1 MIRRWLLLC
10 VLAGFA
16 YCGWAN
22 IDAYTFSSPQQEAR
36 FRHLTEELRCPRCQN
51 ESLAGSD
58 APIARDLK
66 DRTYLMLQE
75 GKSDAQ
81 IRQFLIAR
89 YGDFVSYRPPL
100 RPSTLILWWGPWI
113 LLAGV
118 GLLLWSHIRRKNRQ
132 LAKPLDAVEQER
144 LRQLLSSTS
153 NRN

>member
-1 MIRRWLLLC
+1 MIRRILLFL
-10 VLAGFA
+10 LAA
-16 YCGWAN
+16 YACWAAAN

-100 RPSTLILWWGPWI
+100 RPGTLILWWGPWV
-113 LLAGV
+113 LLVSV
-118 GLLLWSHIRRKNRQ
+118 GLLLWSHIRRRNRQ
-132 LAKPLDAVEQER
+132 AAQPLDAAEQAR